1 VLPAGLTQSG
11 LPVALEFDGP
21 ARGDRALLELGA
33 SLEQVLGSIPA
44 PRPVEAL

>member
-21 ARGDRALLELGA
+21 AREDRLLLLLGA
-33 SLEQVLGSIPA
+33 TLEQVLGSIPA
-44 PRPVEAL
+44 PHPAEAL